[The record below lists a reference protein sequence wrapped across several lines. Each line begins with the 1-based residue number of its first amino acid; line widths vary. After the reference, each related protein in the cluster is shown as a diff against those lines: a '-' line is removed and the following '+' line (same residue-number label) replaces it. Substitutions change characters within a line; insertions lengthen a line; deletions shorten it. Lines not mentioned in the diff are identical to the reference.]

1 MKIYATKD
9 GYEDSDVATETI
21 NIIKGD
27 VDGDGVIDIAD
38 AVRIVNFIV
47 GKIPALA
54 PRSEMNMADPE

>member
-1 MKIYATKD
+1 MH
-9 GYEDSDVATETI
+9 

-27 VDGDGVIDIAD
+27 TDGDGVVDIAD

-54 PRSEMNMADPE
+54 PRSELNLTEPE